1 MGRRIAA
8 PITRL
13 AGAARAT
20 EAADSALPLRRGGID
35 EVRELAAALRE
46 RESLRE
52 REKIALKAADN
63 AKDEFL
69 AMLGHELRNPLSAI
83 TTAAQLLRLARSDE
97 PAAARAHGVLER
109 QTQQMTRLIQDLLDV
124 SRLAMGKMTLRR
136 EVLDLGEFADRVA
149 RTWHQA
155 SRRADTAL
163 HIRTERVRVNA
174 DRGRMEQIIC
184 NLLDNADKFS
194 PAGAAI
200 ELRVFP
206 DAGQAILEVQDHGEG
221 IPAEMI
227 ERIFDLFV
235 QGPQSSD
242 RARGGMGLGLS
253 LVKRLI
259 ELHEGSVQA
268 FSDGPGTGA
277 RFVARLPAAAAAE
290 EAPPQ
295 SKRREELAESRRV
308 LVVEDND
315 DGRAMLEALLRYE
328 RHAVRAAANG
338 AQAMEIASSAWPE
351 VAIVDIGLP
360 DIDGYEVARRVRALG
375 RPISLIALTGYG
387 QEGDQRRAYEAGF
400 DLHLTKPVEA
410 QVLREALAV
419 LTAKMRALDARQ
431 A

>member
-1 MGRRIAA
+1 MSH
-8 PITRL
+8 
-13 AGAARAT
+13 AAR
-20 EAADSALPLRRGGID
+20 S
-35 EVRELAAALRE
+35 
-46 RESLRE
+46 
-52 REKIALKAADN
+52 
-63 AKDEFL
+63 
-69 AMLGHELRNPLSAI
+69 
-83 TTAAQLLRLARSDE
+83 
-97 PAAARAHGVLER
+97 
-109 QTQQMTRLIQDLLDV
+109 
-124 SRLAMGKMTLRR
+124 
-136 EVLDLGEFADRVA
+136 
-149 RTWHQA
+149 
-155 SRRADTAL
+155 
-163 HIRTERVRVNA
+163 
-174 DRGRMEQIIC
+174 
-184 NLLDNADKFS
+184 
-194 PAGAAI
+194 AI

-206 DAGQAILEVQDHGEG
+206 DAGQAVLEVQDHGEG

-277 RFVARLPAAAAAE
+277 RFVARLPAAGAAE

-295 SKRREELAESRRV
+295 SKRREELAESRRRARRGEWSAGHGDR
-308 LVVEDND
+308 VE
-315 DGRAMLEALLRYE
+315 RLA
-328 RHAVRAAANG
+328 
-338 AQAMEIASSAWPE
+338 E
-351 VAIVDIGLP
+351 VAIVHIGLP